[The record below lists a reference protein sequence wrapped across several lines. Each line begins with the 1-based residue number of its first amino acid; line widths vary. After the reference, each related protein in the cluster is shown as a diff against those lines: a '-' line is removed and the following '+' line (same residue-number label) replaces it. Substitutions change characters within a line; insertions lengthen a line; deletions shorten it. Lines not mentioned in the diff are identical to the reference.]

1 MVGEERDH
9 LEEILKKIQKL
20 EQERICLKKELGK
33 KTSLDDDKFDSS
45 VIPYLQILR
54 DVTEEVE
61 GFRQEKEERMVE
73 VCWNVKNIN
82 RK

>member
-1 MVGEERDH
+1 M
-9 LEEILKKIQKL
+9 LKKIQKL

>member
-9 LEEILKKIQKL
+9 LEEILKKIQRL
-20 EQERICLKKELGK
+20 EQERQSLRKELGK